1 MEFVLFGCAM
11 LMQPL
16 ALGVVLT
23 PPIAVA
29 VCRRRVVP
37 SLLLYLAALGLLVGW
52 FIAWNADFEWAD
64 RTGGQGNIFAGV
76 GWFLGAVAAAVGA
89 TALTIRR
96 RRMTA
101 IG

>member
-1 MEFVLFGCAM
+1 VEWVLFVLAM

-29 VCRRRVVP
+29 ICRRRVVP
-37 SLLLYLAALGLLVGW
+37 AALLYLVALGLLVAW
-52 FIAWNADFEWAD
+52 LAAWNANFDWAD
-64 RTGGQGNIFAGV
+64 RTGGQGTIFAGV

-89 TALTIRR
+89 TALTIGRR
-96 RRMTA
+96 PA
-101 IG
+101 AS

>member
-1 MEFVLFGCAM
+1 VELVLGVLAI

-29 VCRRRVVP
+29 ICRRRVV
-37 SLLLYLAALGLLVGW
+37 SSMLLYLAALGLLVGW
-52 FIAWNADFEWAD
+52 FTAWNANFEWAD

-89 TALTIRR
+89 TALTIGRR
-96 RRMTA
+96 PA
-101 IG
+101 VS